1 MLQWVG
7 DHINGVLDLER
18 HKTVQVN
25 DGWVQQVIGH
35 LCEADWFTMLQVLGK
50 EYSISMKSQDCH
62 ES

>member
-1 MLQWVG
+1 MLQWVS

-18 HKTVQVN
+18 RKTVQVN

-35 LCEADWFTMLQVLGK
+35 LGEADWFTMLQVLGK